1 MTMCSNRHRILT
13 LAVAGATGG
22 LAVAQP
28 PPHMEAKKPFAF
40 SPGGGP
46 VVPAKV
52 WSAVVLASKAK
63 QGEKPAPLPSE
74 LAPFAKQ
81 LTSFL
86 GYDQFKIL
94 GAKTEVM
101 DKADEHWIVPTK
113 NFWLSTQ
120 ATRAGT
126 GYRVTLEFFHDKR
139 PLLKTEAVLGPGSP
153 LFIRGPEHVSGQI
166 IMVFEVKP

>member
-1 MTMCSNRHRILT
+1 M
-13 LAVAGATGG
+13 
-22 LAVAQP
+22 
-28 PPHMEAKKPFAF
+28 
-40 SPGGGP
+40 
-46 VVPAKV
+46 
-52 WSAVVLASKAK
+52 LASKAK
-63 QGEKPAPLPSE
+63 KSEKPAPLPSE

-120 ATRAGT
+120 AISVGT
-126 GYRVTLEFFHDKR
+126 SYRVTLEFFHDKR
-139 PLLKTEAVLGPGSP
+139 PLLKTDATLGPGSP

>member
-1 MTMCSNRHRILT
+1 M
-13 LAVAGATGG
+13 
-22 LAVAQP
+22 
-28 PPHMEAKKPFAF
+28 
-40 SPGGGP
+40 
-46 VVPAKV
+46 
-52 WSAVVLASKAK
+52 LASKAK
-63 QGEKPAPLPSE
+63 KSEKPAPLPSE

-120 ATRAGT
+120 ATRVGT
-126 GYRVTLEFFHDKR
+126 SYRVTLEFFHDKR
-139 PLLKTEAVLGPGSP
+139 PLLKTDATLGPGSP

>member
-1 MTMCSNRHRILT
+1 M
-13 LAVAGATGG
+13 
-22 LAVAQP
+22 P
-28 PPHMEAKKPFAF
+28 P
-40 SPGGGP
+40 
-46 VVPAKV
+46 KV

-63 QGEKPAPLPSE
+63 KGERPAPLPSE

-81 LTSFL
+81 LTDFL

-101 DKADEHWIVPTK
+101 DKANEHWIVPTK
-113 NFWLSTQ
+113 NFWLGTQ
-120 ATRAGT
+120 ATRVAA
-126 GYRVTLEFFHDKR
+126 GYRVTIEFFQDRR
-139 PLLKTEAVLGPGSP
+139 PLLKTVAILGPGSP

>member
-1 MTMCSNRHRILT
+1 
-13 LAVAGATGG
+13 
-22 LAVAQP
+22 
-28 PPHMEAKKPFAF
+28 MEAKKPFAF
-40 SPGGGP
+40 SPGDGP
-46 VVPAKV
+46 VVPARV

-63 QGEKPAPLPSE
+63 KSEKPAPLPSE

-101 DKADEHWIVPTK
+101 DKVAEHWITPTK
-113 NFWLSTQ
+113 NFWLSTE
-120 ATRAGT
+120 ATRVGAS
-126 GYRVTLEFFHDKR
+126 YRVKLGFFHDAR
-139 PLLKTEAVLGPGSP
+139 PLLKTEAMLGPGSP